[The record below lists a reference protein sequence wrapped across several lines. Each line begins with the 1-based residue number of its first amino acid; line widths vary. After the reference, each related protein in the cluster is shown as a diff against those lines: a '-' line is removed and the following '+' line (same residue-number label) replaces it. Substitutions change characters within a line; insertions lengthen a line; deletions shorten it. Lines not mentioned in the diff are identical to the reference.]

1 MTTQAVAASIG
12 SPQMSRLFSAT
23 ATDGQYN
30 NLNDTVTS
38 TAIGLSMPNR
48 TINYVCATVA
58 AGCGTWRIIS
68 SQTNQIFRQGFC
80 SLTGYVDPQQCMIA
94 PLAIQPDMLF
104 QIFSLAVDATAQQTN
119 SLALITSN
127 RGVEA
132 FQRTDVPDNTA
143 TELISIISGLGVGD
157 LLFGSTITNVKVQLE
172 NGAQLTSISFV
183 DASGGTQYTGY
194 GSTRLPDAG
203 GVSTL
208 YNGEYSAGIP
218 VQKGWK
224 LNETTVSA

>member
-12 SPQMSRLFSAT
+12 NPNMSRLFSAT

-38 TAIGLSMPNR
+38 TAIGLSMPGK
-48 TINYVCATVA
+48 TINYVCATVT
-58 AGCGTWRIIS
+58 AGVGIWRIIS
-68 SQTNQIFRQGFC
+68 SQTNRIFAQGFT
-80 SLTGYVDPQQCMIA
+80 SQITYVDPVECQIS

-104 QIFSLAVDATAQQTN
+104 QIYCQPVDATAQQTN
-119 SLALITSN
+119 SVALVTST

-132 FQRTDVPDNTA
+132 FFKTDVPDGTA
-143 TELISIISGLGVGD
+143 TELVSVISGLGVGD
-157 LLFGSTITNVKVQLE
+157 LLFGSTIKNVRVQLE
-172 NGAQLTSISFV
+172 GGATLTSISFI

-203 GVSTL
+203 GSSTH
-208 YNGEYSAGIP
+208 YNGDYLLNIP